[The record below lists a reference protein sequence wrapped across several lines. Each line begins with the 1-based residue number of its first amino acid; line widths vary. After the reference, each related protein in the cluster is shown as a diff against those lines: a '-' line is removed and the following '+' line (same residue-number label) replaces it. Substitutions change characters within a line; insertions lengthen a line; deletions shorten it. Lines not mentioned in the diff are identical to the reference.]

1 MYYDRPPRRSLFSYF
16 IVAIIGALIGGLV
29 SPYIGNEFIYG
40 KILPDPNPQIVGEKN
55 PSSIEINTNDDINTV
70 AAVAKKSMGSV
81 VGITTVQI
89 QRDIFWDREVEGVGS
104 GFVVDSNGYIM
115 TNSHVVGDGKAKR
128 INVLLENGETY
139 EAELLWND
147 RVLDLAMIKID
158 AKGLEVSDLGNS
170 DELQVGE
177 IAVAI
182 GNPLGLEF
190 ERTLTS
196 GFISGLNRSI
206 RVDQHN
212 SIDNLIQT
220 DASINPGNSGGPLLN
235 SKGQVIGINTV
246 KIKSQVAEGLGF
258 AIPINIAKPIIDSIV
273 KTGDFRTVSL
283 GIKPTELEVAERVLG
298 TELGAD
304 YGVVVVETIEG
315 TPAHKAGLEQL
326 DIITGLDGK
335 KVESV
340 GELNKLLYNYK
351 DGDKAKLSL
360 VRNGQEMEVEI
371 ILKVLK

>member
-1 MYYDRPPRRSLFSYF
+1 
-16 IVAIIGALIGGLV
+16 
-29 SPYIGNEFIYG
+29 
-40 KILPDPNPQIVGEKN
+40 
-55 PSSIEINTNDDINTV
+55 
-70 AAVAKKSMGSV
+70 MGSV

>member
-371 ILKVLK
+371 IFKVLK